1 MNVNFY
7 KKPQIKALNTI
18 SKIEHAVLFL
28 DYLEHFISNSATKRV
43 QGYGTVGLAHNTVRT
58 YKSLFRI
65 VKVYE
70 FEKSERLYLNSIDK
84 YVAES
89 FTRFLKIEKQYS
101 DNYCG
106 QMLKLMKIILRDA
119 EKTGLEVH
127 TYSNYIESFK
137 QKSSDRILHVL
148 NPLEIKALK
157 ELQHIPE
164 AYQDSY
170 KWLLIGLCIG
180 QRVSD
185 LLKLSPNNLRKAPT
199 GLYIDIVQQK
209 TKKAVTVG
217 VADPLVI
224 QLLENKFPKI
234 VSQVVFNKQI
244 KSLCKMAGINGLVSG
259 FKNNPKTRRKEVVS
273 APKYEFITSHIMR
286 RSFASNYY
294 GKIETPLLM
303 NITGHSKESTF
314 LTYIGTHQNKDALA
328 DLFMQQAGV
337 IW

>member
-1 MNVNFY
+1 MQVNFY
-7 KKPQIKALNTI
+7 KKPQTKASNTL
-18 SKIEHAVLFL
+18 SKIEHPVLFL
-28 DYLEHFISNSATKRV
+28 DYLEHFISNSAAKRV

-70 FEKSERLYLNSIDK
+70 FEKSEKLYLNSIDK

-89 FTRFLKIEKQYS
+89 FTRFLKIDQQYS
-101 DNYCG
+101 DNYSG
-106 QMLKLMKIILRDA
+106 QLLKLLKIILRDA
-119 EKTGLEVH
+119 EKSGLEVH
-127 TYSNYIESFK
+127 PYSNYIESFK

-164 AYQDSY
+164 VYQDSY

-185 LLKLSPNNLRKAPT
+185 LLKLTFNDLRKAPT

-224 QLLENKFPKI
+224 QLLENKFPKR

-244 KSLCKMAGINGLVSG
+244 KSLCRMSKIDELVNG
-259 FKNNPKTRRKEVVS
+259 FKNNPKTRRKEIIN
-273 APKYEFITSHIMR
+273 APKYEFVTSHIMR

-314 LTYIGTHQNKDALA
+314 LTYIGTYQNKDALA

>member
-1 MNVNFY
+1 
-7 KKPQIKALNTI
+7 
-18 SKIEHAVLFL
+18 
-28 DYLEHFISNSATKRV
+28 
-43 QGYGTVGLAHNTVRT
+43 LAHNTVKT

-70 FEKSERLYLNSIDK
+70 FEKSERLYLNFIDK

-89 FTRFLKIEKQYS
+89 FTRFLKIDQQYS
-101 DNYCG
+101 DNYYG
-106 QMLKLMKIILRDA
+106 QLLKLLKIILRDA
-119 EKTGLEVH
+119 EKSGLEVH
-127 TYSNYIESFK
+127 PYSNYIESFK

-148 NPLEIKALK
+148 NPVEIKTLK
-157 ELQHIPE
+157 ELQYIPE

-185 LLKLSPNNLRKAPT
+185 LLKLTLNDLRKAPT

-224 QLLENKFPKI
+224 QLLENKFPKR

>member
-1 MNVNFY
+1 MQVNFY
-7 KKPQIKALNTI
+7 KKPQTKASNTRL
-18 SKIEHAVLFL
+18 KIEHAVLFL

-70 FEKSERLYLNSIDK
+70 FEKSEKLYLNSIDK

-106 QMLKLMKIILRDA
+106 QLLKLLKIILRDA
-119 EKTGLEVH
+119 EKSGLEVH
-127 TYSNYIESFK
+127 PYSNYIESFK

-148 NPLEIKALK
+148 NPVEIKTLK
-157 ELQHIPE
+157 ELQYIPE

-180 QRVSD
+180 QRISD
-185 LLKLSPNNLRKAPT
+185 LLKLTINNLRKAPT

-217 VADPLVI
+217 VADPSVI
-224 QLLENKFPKI
+224 QLLENKFPKR

-328 DLFMQQAGV
+328 DLFMQQAGA

>member
-1 MNVNFY
+1 MQVNFY
-7 KKPQIKALNTI
+7 KKSQTKASNTF
-18 SKIEHAVLFL
+18 SKIEHSVLFL

-65 VKVYE
+65 IKVYE
-70 FEKSERLYLNSIDK
+70 FEKSKRLYLNSIDK
-84 YVAES
+84 YTAES

-106 QMLKLMKIILRDA
+106 QLLKLLKIILRDA
-119 EKTGLEVH
+119 EKSGLEVH
-127 TYSNYIESFK
+127 PYSNYIESFK

-148 NPLEIKALK
+148 NPVEIKTLK
-157 ELQHIPE
+157 ELQYIPE

-170 KWLLIGLCIG
+170 KWLLIGICIG

-185 LLKLSPNNLRKAPT
+185 LLKLTLNDLRKAPT

-224 QLLENKFPKI
+224 QVLENKFPKR

>member
-1 MNVNFY
+1 M
-7 KKPQIKALNTI
+7 
-18 SKIEHAVLFL
+18 
-28 DYLEHFISNSATKRV
+28 EHFISNSATKRV

-65 VKVYE
+65 VKIYE

-84 YVAES
+84 YTAES

-106 QMLKLMKIILRDA
+106 QLLKLLKIILRDA
-119 EKTGLEVH
+119 EKSGLEVH
-127 TYSNYIESFK
+127 PYSNYIESFK

-148 NPLEIKALK
+148 NPVEIKTLK
-157 ELQHIPE
+157 ELQYIPE

-185 LLKLSPNNLRKAPT
+185 LLKLTLNNLRKAPT

-224 QLLENKFPKI
+224 QLLENKFPKR

-244 KSLCKMAGINGLVSG
+244 KSLCKMAGIDGLVSG

>member
-1 MNVNFY
+1 MDVNFY
-7 KKPQIKALNTI
+7 KNPQTKASNTL
-18 SKIEHAVLFL
+18 SKIEHDVLFL

-58 YKSLFRI
+58 YKSLLRI

-84 YVAES
+84 YTAES
-89 FTRFLKIEKQYS
+89 FTRFLKNEQQYS

-106 QMLKLMKIILRDA
+106 QLLKLLKIILRDA
-119 EKTGLEVH
+119 EKSGLEVH
-127 TYSNYIESFK
+127 PYSNYIESFK

-148 NPLEIKALK
+148 NPVEIKTLK
-157 ELQHIPE
+157 ELQYIPE

-180 QRVSD
+180 QRISD
-185 LLKLSPNNLRKAPT
+185 LLKLTLNDLRKAPT

-224 QLLENKFPKI
+224 QLLENKFPKR

-244 KSLCKMAGINGLVSG
+244 KSLCKMAGIDGLVSG
-259 FKNNPKTRRKEVVS
+259 FKNNPKIRRKEVVS
-273 APKYEFITSHIMR
+273 APKYEFVTSHIMR

-328 DLFMQQAGV
+328 DLFMQQASV
-337 IW
+337 I